1 MSRLL
6 LWFLFISL
14 TPAGPELVEWGTH
27 YTREGDFADAADAG
41 HRRSPADQEDHG
53 CAVLCNSCACHGP
66 TAPGRRNHEI
76 GQSLEPPRMVKWPRL
91 QLSLE
96 LPSPQPVTPPPIV

>member
-27 YTREGDFADAADAG
+27 YAWEGDFADAADAG
-41 HRRSPADQEDHG
+41 HRRSPAEQRDHG
-53 CAVLCNSCACHGP
+53 CAVLCNLCACHGP
-66 TAPGRRNHEI
+66 TAPGRRSHEI
-76 GQSLEPPRMVKWPRL
+76 GQAPEPSRVVKWPRL
-91 QLSLE
+91 QLSPA